1 MRRTVRNRKGDRKY
15 FRLTAQKTKAIN
27 VPVKVSRGGIRL

>member
-1 MRRTVRNRKGDRKY
+1 MRHKVRDRKGDRNY

-27 VPVKVSRGGIRL
+27 LPGIVRRGGIRL

>member
-1 MRRTVRNRKGDRKY
+1 MRRAVKNKRGDKRY
-15 FRLTAQKTKAIN
+15 FRLTAQKTKMIN

>member
-1 MRRTVRNRKGDRKY
+1 MKARVKNRKGDRKY